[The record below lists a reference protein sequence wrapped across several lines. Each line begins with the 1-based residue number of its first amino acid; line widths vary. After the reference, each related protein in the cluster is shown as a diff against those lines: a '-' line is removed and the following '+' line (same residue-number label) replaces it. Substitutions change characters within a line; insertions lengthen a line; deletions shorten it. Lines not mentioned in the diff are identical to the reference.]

1 MVSKP
6 NQLTIG
12 LEMLDLEN
20 LRSRVSNGEQFEY
33 LFFWGHQPPKDG
45 KIGKSCFSQWYESPF
60 VIDDIVYQTAE
71 HWMMASKAR
80 LFGDDESLAK
90 ILESTDPKTAK
101 ALGRTV
107 QNFDDDLWK
116 TNARRLV
123 TEGNLAKFV
132 QNGELRAFLVGTGN
146 LVLVEASP
154 YDRIWGIGLMADDER
169 SKNPATWQGQ
179 NLLGFALMDVRDK
192 LA

>member
-1 MVSKP
+1 MVSEA

-12 LEMLDLEN
+12 LDMLNLEN

-33 LFFWGHQPPKDG
+33 LFFWGHQPSKDG

-60 VIDDIVYQTAE
+60 VIDEVVYQTAE

-80 LFGDDESLAK
+80 LFGDDETLAK
-90 ILESTDPKTAK
+90 ILESSDPKTAK
-101 ALGRTV
+101 ALGRAV
-107 QNFDDDLWK
+107 KNFDDKLWK
-116 TNARRLV
+116 ANGRRLV
-123 TEGNLAKFV
+123 TEGNLAKFE
-132 QNGELRAFLVGTGN
+132 QNGDLRAFLVGTGN

-154 YDRIWGIGLMADDER
+154 YDRIWGIGMMADNER
-169 SKNPATWQGQ
+169 AKNPVTWQGQ

>member
-1 MVSKP
+1 MVSEA

-12 LEMLDLEN
+12 LDMLDLEK
-20 LRSRVSNGEQFEY
+20 LRSRISNGEQFEY

-45 KIGKSCFSQWYESPF
+45 KVSKSCFSQWYESPF

-90 ILESTDPKTAK
+90 ILASSDPKTAK
-101 ALGRTV
+101 ALGRAV
-107 QNFDDDLWK
+107 KNFDDDVWK
-116 TNARRLV
+116 ANTRRLV
-123 TEGNLAKFV
+123 TEGNIAKFE
-132 QNGELRAFLVGTGN
+132 QNDELKAFLVGTGN

-154 YDRIWGIGLMADDER
+154 HDRIWHWLDG
-169 SKNPATWQGQ
+169 
-179 NLLGFALMDVRDK
+179 
-192 LA
+192 